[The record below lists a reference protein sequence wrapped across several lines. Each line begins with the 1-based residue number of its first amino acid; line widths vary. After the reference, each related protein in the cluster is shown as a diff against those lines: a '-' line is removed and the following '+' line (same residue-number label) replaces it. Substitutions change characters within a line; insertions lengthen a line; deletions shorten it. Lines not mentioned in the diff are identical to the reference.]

1 MVFPVFQSHKK
12 CSTKFQAY
20 VKAHKSEEGKLDL
33 VMESDEGTFTPH
45 GLSFSGSPTA
55 GCILQEILKLTA
67 AINTTHYETPQVL
80 ISLSSPDNR
89 TAYQIGV
96 FLSLQDGGP
105 DIKLWTSKGVP
116 GASLINSNE
125 RYFWFHHS
133 AGDMMSVEDPR
144 ALDLC
149 TALWAVSSFIVADL
163 SFAMPRS

>member
-1 MVFPVFQSHKK
+1 
-12 CSTKFQAY
+12 
-20 VKAHKSEEGKLDL
+20 
-33 VMESDEGTFTPH
+33 MESDEGTFTPH

-67 AINTTHYETPQVL
+67 GINTTHYETPQVL
-80 ISLSSPDNR
+80 ISLSAQTIEQHIRLKFSFHSR
-89 TAYQIGV
+89 
-96 FLSLQDGGP
+96 LQDGGP
-105 DIKLWTSKGVP
+105 DISLWTSKGVP

-163 SFAMPRS
+163 SFTMPRS

>member
-1 MVFPVFQSHKK
+1 
-12 CSTKFQAY
+12 
-20 VKAHKSEEGKLDL
+20 
-33 VMESDEGTFTPH
+33 MESDEGTFTPH

-67 AINTTHYETPQVL
+67 GINTTHYETPQVL
-80 ISLSSPDNR
+80 ISLSSQTIERHIRLDEFPFR
-89 TAYQIGV
+89 V
-96 FLSLQDGGP
+96 SLQDGGP
-105 DIKLWTSKGVP
+105 DISLWTSKGVP

-149 TALWAVSSFIVADL
+149 TALWAVSSYIVADL
-163 SFAMPRS
+163 SFAMPRT